1 MWVPPYK
8 RKQGA
13 HNARR
18 ISLQDEL
25 CMIPCSIF
33 ERQTEISE
41 IIMCLSSHLGLVEVE
56 SCEFKSEYST
66 KKCPILVWPPNMG
79 SWHEVDKVC
88 RTVVYVVA
96 CFQLWSLTHCLKV
109 YINRLCGKCQLVH
122 ENVPVNV
129 PTNRCRSTTSIRLGE
144 KSERVKV
151 RHFSGHFW
159 GLVFSSKYLI
169 QNQNTN

>member
-159 GLVFSSKYLI
+159 GLVFFFF
-169 QNQNTN
+169 